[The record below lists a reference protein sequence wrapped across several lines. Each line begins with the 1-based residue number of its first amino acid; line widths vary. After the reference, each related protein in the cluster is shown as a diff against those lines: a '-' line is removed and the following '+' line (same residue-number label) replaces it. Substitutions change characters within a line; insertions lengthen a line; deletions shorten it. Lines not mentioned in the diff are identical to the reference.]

1 MSAARRGLMLVLS
14 SPSGAGKST
23 MSRRLLAADPS
34 IRVSVSVTTRPPRPG
49 EVDGE
54 HYRFVTPAEFTALV
68 EQEYFLEWARVFGH
82 LYGSPRAPVRDAI
95 DAGYD
100 VLFDID
106 WQGAQQLSQNQ
117 FRKEPD
123 ADLVSIFLLPPS
135 MAELE
140 RRLRA
145 RADEPEEVI
154 AARMAKA
161 KDEISHF
168 AEYDYVLVND
178 DADACF
184 ANICTIVAAE
194 RLRRPRQ
201 TGLFPLVRALL
212 D

>member
-1 MSAARRGLMLVLS
+1 
-14 SPSGAGKST
+14 

-34 IRVSVSVTTRPPRPG
+34 IRVSISATTRPRRPG

-54 HYRFVTPAEFTALV
+54 HYHFVTPEAFATLV
-68 EQEYFLEWARVFGH
+68 EQEHFLEWARVFGNH
-82 LYGSPRAPVRDAI
+82 YGSPRAPVRDAI
-95 DAGYD
+95 DAGFD

-106 WQGAQQLSQNQ
+106 WQGAQQLAQNQ

-135 MAELE
+135 MEELE

-145 RADEPEEVI
+145 RADEPEPVI
-154 AARMAKA
+154 KARMAKA

-178 DADACF
+178 DADTCF
-184 ANICTIVAAE
+184 ANIRTIVAAE

-201 TGLFPLVRALL
+201 TGLFPLVRSLL

>member
-23 MSRRLLAADPS
+23 MSRRLLAADPA

-54 HYRFVTPAEFTALV
+54 HYHFVSQAEFEALI
-68 EQEYFLEWARVFGH
+68 EREHFLEWARVFGN

-95 DAGYD
+95 DAGFD

-106 WQGAQQLSQNQ
+106 WQGAQQLAQNQ

-135 MAELE
+135 MQELE

-145 RADEPEEVI
+145 RADEPEAVI

-161 KDEISHF
+161 RDEISHF

-184 ANICTIVAAE
+184 RNIQTIVAAE

-201 TGLFPLVRALL
+201 IGLFPLVRALL

>member
-1 MSAARRGLMLVLS
+1 MLVLS

-23 MSRRLLAADPS
+23 MSRRLLESDPA
-34 IRVSVSVTTRPPRPG
+34 IRMSVSVTTRPKRPG
-49 EVDGE
+49 EVDGV
-54 HYRFVTPAEFTALV
+54 HYHFVSPETFQQLI
-68 EQEYFLEWARVFGH
+68 EQEHFLEWARVFGNF
-82 LYGSPRAPVRDAI
+82 YGSPRAPVREAI
-95 DAGYD
+95 DNGFD

-106 WQGAQQLSQNQ
+106 WQGAQQLAQTQ

-145 RADEPEEVI
+145 RADEPDSVI
-154 AARMAKA
+154 AGRMAKA

-184 ANICTIVAAE
+184 ANIRTIVAAE

-201 TGLFPLVRALL
+201 IGLFRLVRSLL